1 MDDRVAA
8 VTWRA
13 TAGGI
18 DECTLERRG
27 AAWVLRGRVDGEIG
41 WLGHMEAAYEVVSDA
56 QWLTTAVHATALG
69 ADGNTRKVALERR
82 ENGAWVAD
90 GLEIPTVAG
99 GQVVDLGVTP
109 ATNTLAI
116 RRLGLAVGES
126 APLDAAWVRF
136 PELDVQLLPQRYTR
150 TGERSYRY
158 ESGTFDAELQVD
170 EHGLVTRY
178 GNIWFA
184 EPPAE
189 RR

>member
-69 ADGNTRKVALERR
+69 R
-82 ENGAWVAD
+82 
-90 GLEIPTVAG
+90 
-99 GQVVDLGVTP
+99 
-109 ATNTLAI
+109 
-116 RRLGLAVGES
+116 
-126 APLDAAWVRF
+126 AP
-136 PELDVQLLPQRYTR
+136 E
-150 TGERSYRY
+150 
-158 ESGTFDAELQVD
+158 
-170 EHGLVTRY
+170 
-178 GNIWFA
+178 
-184 EPPAE
+184 
-189 RR
+189 